1 MATLLLQAAGAAVGS
16 LFGPL
21 GMIVGRAIGGLAG
34 YTVDQ
39 ALFGPRREGA
49 RLSDLTPQTST
60 EGTPIPRLYGRARI
74 SGQVIWATNYEEVSS
89 SGGKGGLGG
98 GTTTYSY
105 YANFAIGLCEGPI
118 AAIGRV
124 WADGQ
129 PFDLSSVTARI
140 YTGTAAQGTDSLIE
154 AKQGDTPAYR
164 DSAIIVFER
173 LALADFGN
181 RIPQLSFEILKPVA
195 GVETDIRAVTL
206 IPGATE
212 FGYSPT
218 VVKGVVG
225 PGNQAPVNR
234 HIDGSVSDW
243 QAALDELQAT
253 CPNLERVALV
263 VAWFGNDLRAG
274 DCTLKPAVVDRTTE
288 NAPAWG
294 AAGLTRT
301 TARLVSTYD
310 GKPAFGGTPSDAS
323 VIAAIRDLSE
333 RGLKVTLYP
342 FIMMDVPAGNGLAD
356 PYGGGEQ
363 AAYPWRGSMT
373 LSKAPGVAGSPD
385 KTSAAATEIA
395 TFVGTAVPGNFSVS
409 GGTVHYSGPN
419 EWTFRRFVL
428 HCANLAKAAGGVDA
442 FLLGSEL
449 RGLTTARSAAA
460 TYPFVS
466 ALVSLAADVKTTLG
480 SGTKV
485 SYGADWSEY
494 FGHHP
499 DDGSGDVYFHLD
511 PLWAS
516 SSVDFV
522 GIDSYMPLSDWRDGD
537 DRLGLRP

>member
-21 GMIVGRAIGGLAG
+21 GTIVGRAVGGLAG

-39 ALFGPRREGA
+39 ALFGQRREGA

-89 SGGKGGLGG
+89 TSGGKGGLGG
-98 GTTTYSY
+98 GTTTFSY

-129 PFDLSSVTARI
+129 PFDLSTVTARI

-164 DSAIIVFER
+164 DTAIVVFER
-173 LALADFGN
+173 LPLANFGN

-195 GVETDIRAVTL
+195 GIESGIRAVTL

-212 FGYSPT
+212 FGYSPD
-218 VVKGVVG
+218 VVKEVTS
-225 PGNQAPVNR
+225 PGNSTPVNR
-234 HIDGSVSDW
+234 HIDGSTSDW
-243 QAALDELQAT
+243 QAALDDLQAT

-263 VAWFGNDLRAG
+263 VAWFGDDLRAA
-274 DCTLKPAVVDRTTE
+274 DCTLMPAVTNRTTE
-288 NAPAWG
+288 NSPAWG
-294 AAGLTRT
+294 AAGLTRA
-301 TARLVSTYD
+301 TARLASTYD

-323 VIAAIRDLSE
+323 VIAAIRNLND

-356 PYGGGEQ
+356 PYGGAEQ
-363 AAYPWRGSMT
+363 AAYPWRGSIT
-373 LSKAPGVAGSPD
+373 RRSQRGGRARPTRQARRRRRSRRSSAPLRPA
-385 KTSAAATEIA
+385 TSA
-395 TFVGTAVPGNFSVS
+395 
-409 GGTVHYSGPN
+409 
-419 EWTFRRFVL
+419 
-428 HCANLAKAAGGVDA
+428 
-442 FLLGSEL
+442 
-449 RGLTTARSAAA
+449 
-460 TYPFVS
+460 
-466 ALVSLAADVKTTLG
+466 
-480 SGTKV
+480 
-485 SYGADWSEY
+485 
-494 FGHHP
+494 
-499 DDGSGDVYFHLD
+499 
-511 PLWAS
+511 
-516 SSVDFV
+516 
-522 GIDSYMPLSDWRDGD
+522 
-537 DRLGLRP
+537 